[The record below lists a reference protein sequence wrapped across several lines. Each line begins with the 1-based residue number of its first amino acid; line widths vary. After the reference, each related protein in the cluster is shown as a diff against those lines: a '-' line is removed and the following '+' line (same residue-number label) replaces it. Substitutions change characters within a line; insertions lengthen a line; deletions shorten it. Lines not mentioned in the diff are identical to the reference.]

1 MKVEFSEI
9 RYSIRQNFEIFDLR
23 NSVNYSKN
31 LINIGA
37 VSWAKKKRSIKLVS
51 LEMQMDL
58 S

>member
-23 NSVNYSKN
+23 NSINYSKN

-37 VSWAKKKRSIKLVS
+37 VS
-51 LEMQMDL
+51 
-58 S
+58 